1 MVYPFFFLNLHSFFS
16 KKLVLSFNPFQYNL
30 PVADIINKVK
40 THLTNNNTL
49 IVNAPP
55 GAGKS
60 TLLPL
65 TLMEETWLSG
75 KKIIMLEPRRL
86 AAKSIAIRMAE
97 MLNEEVGK
105 TVGYRIRFENRVSS
119 QTKIEVVTEGILT
132 RMLHTDN
139 ALENVGLVIFDEF
152 HERSLFADVAL
163 ALCREAQQILR
174 ADLRI
179 MIMSATLNMPQLT
192 ALLNCP
198 VAVSEG
204 KQYQVAVKYVGQS
217 DAFLLPESTAQV
229 IAKASK
235 ENDGDILVFLP
246 GEGEIKKCAELL
258 SQYLSKGKLTDF
270 AIHPLYGQLP
280 QREQYAAIMPNKT
293 GKRKVVLATS
303 IAETS
308 LTIEGI
314 KIVIDSGFA
323 RVSKFDPKSGLSRLE
338 TVSIT
343 KDSADQRA
351 GRAGRLSAGVCY
363 RMWTSANQ
371 ERLLEHRVPEIME
384 ADLAALVL
392 DMAKWGITNLD
403 NLTWLSPPPK
413 AAVFQAID
421 VLTNLNAI
429 DDKQKITKHGKA
441 IHNLPCHPRIAHM
454 LLKAKQDNAIALA
467 TDIAAILEERDPL
480 PKDSG
485 IDINLRIEALRRA
498 RQNNNLGNRF
508 GRIDKVADSYR
519 KMLQV
524 EVENTPVDNFETGL
538 LLAYTYPERI
548 AFARPG
554 NNAQFQLAN
563 GKIATAGHRDNLAN
577 EPWLAV
583 AHIDTRDGLGK
594 IFMASPLNPKDL
606 LPLVKERE
614 VITWDTR
621 KGGLIATKDLRIGSI
636 VLQSKPLP
644 APSAEHLV
652 NAISNAIKNEGE
664 ALLNL
669 DENFIQ
675 LQNRILSLRKW
686 NNLENW
692 PDVNTSQLLLN
703 NKEWLA
709 PYLNQV
715 KKPDDLKKINI
726 TEALKNSLSWEQ
738 QQALDKL
745 APAKINV
752 PSGSNIAIEYLANG
766 ETPILSVR
774 LQEVFGMADTPK
786 INNNSIPLVM
796 HLLSPGFKQVQVTS
810 DLKSFWNNTYF
821 EVKKELK
828 RRYPKHAWPDDPW
841 TEKAVAKGVRRF

>member
-1 MVYPFFFLNLHSFFS
+1 MN
-16 KKLVLSFNPFQYNL
+16 FNPFQYHL
-30 PVADIINKVK
+30 PVADIIDEVK
-40 THLTNNNTL
+40 NHLTNHNTL

-65 TLMEETWLSG
+65 TLLDENWLAG
-75 KKIIMLEPRRL
+75 KKIIILEPRRL
-86 AAKSIAIRMAE
+86 AAKTIATRMAE
-97 MLNEEVGK
+97 LWGDKVGE
-105 TVGYRIRFENRVSS
+105 TIGYRIRFENRVSAL
-119 QTKIEVVTEGILT
+119 TKIEVVTEGILT

-152 HERSLFADVAL
+152 HERSLFADVAM
-163 ALCREAQQILR
+163 ALCREAQQVLR
-174 ADLRI
+174 PDLR
-179 MIMSATLNMPQLT
+179 MMVMSATLNMPQLT

-204 KQYQVAVKYVGQS
+204 KQYPVEVKYVGEG
-217 DAFLLPESTAQV
+217 DAFLLPETTSQV
-229 IAKASK
+229 IVKAVK
-235 ENDGDILVFLP
+235 ENEGDVLVFLP
-246 GEGEIKKCAELL
+246 GEGEIRKCVELL
-258 SQYLSKGKLTDF
+258 KGKLLDF

-280 QREQYAAIMPNKT
+280 QREQFAAIMPNKN

-308 LTIEGI
+308 LTIEGV

-338 TVSIT
+338 TVQIT

-363 RMWTSANQ
+363 RMWTKANQ
-371 ERLLEHRVPEIME
+371 ERLIEHRIPEIME

-392 DMAKWGITNLD
+392 DMAKWGISNL
-403 NLTWLSPPPK
+403 NQLTWLSSPPK
-413 AAVFQAID
+413 AAVMQAVD
-421 VLTNLNAI
+421 VLTNLNAL
-429 DDKQKITKHGKA
+429 DSNKRITEHGKE
-441 IHNLPCHPRIAHM
+441 IHQLPCHPRIAHM

-485 IDINLRIEALRRA
+485 IDINLRIEALRRS
-498 RQNNNLGNRF
+498 RQNNSAGNRF
-508 GRIDKVADSYR
+508 GRIEKVAESYR
-519 KMLQV
+519 KMLNQ
-524 EVENTPVDNFETGL
+524 EVENGSVDDHETGL

-563 GKIATAGHRDNLAN
+563 GKIAAIGHRDNLAN

-636 VLQSKPLP
+636 VLQSKPL
-644 APSAEHLV
+644 AVPSEENLV
-652 NAISNAIKNEGE
+652 AAICNAIKNEGE
-664 ALLNL
+664 ALLNF
-669 DENFIQ
+669 DEAFTQ
-675 LQNRILSLRKW
+675 LQNRILSVCKW
-686 NNLENW
+686 NQYKDW
-692 PDVNTSQLLLN
+692 PDVSTDELLLN
-703 NKEWLA
+703 NMDWLGF
-709 PYLNQV
+709 YLPKV
-715 KKPDDLKKINI
+715 KRPDDLKKINLS
-726 TEALKNSLSWEQ
+726 EALLQYLTWEQ
-738 QQALDKL
+738 QQTLNAL

-752 PSGSNIAIEYLANG
+752 PSGSNIGIEYLANG

-774 LQEVFGMADTPK
+774 LQEVFGMADTPT
-786 INNNSIPLVM
+786 INHGKIPLVL
-796 HLLSPGFKQVQVTS
+796 HLLSPGFKPVQVTS
-810 DLKSFWNNTYF
+810 DLRSFWNNTYF

-841 TEKAVAKGVRRF
+841 TEKAVAKGGRRS

>member
-1 MVYPFFFLNLHSFFS
+1 
-16 KKLVLSFNPFQYNL
+16 
-30 PVADIINKVK
+30 
-40 THLTNNNTL
+40 
-49 IVNAPP
+49 
-55 GAGKS
+55 
-60 TLLPL
+60 
-65 TLMEETWLSG
+65 
-75 KKIIMLEPRRL
+75 
-86 AAKSIAIRMAE
+86 
-97 MLNEEVGK
+97 
-105 TVGYRIRFENRVSS
+105 
-119 QTKIEVVTEGILT
+119 
-132 RMLHTDN
+132 
-139 ALENVGLVIFDEF
+139 
-152 HERSLFADVAL
+152 
-163 ALCREAQQILR
+163 
-174 ADLRI
+174 
-179 MIMSATLNMPQLT
+179 MPQLT

-204 KQYQVAVKYVGQS
+204 KQYPVEVKYVGEG
-217 DAFLLPESTAQV
+217 DAFLLPETTSHV
-229 IAKASK
+229 IVKAVK
-235 ENDGDILVFLP
+235 ENEGDVLVFLP

-258 SQYLSKGKLTDF
+258 KSKLLDF

-280 QREQYAAIMPNKT
+280 QREQFAAIMPNKN

-308 LTIEGI
+308 LTIEGV

-338 TVSIT
+338 TVQIT

-363 RMWTSANQ
+363 RMWTKANQ
-371 ERLLEHRVPEIME
+371 ERMIEHRIPEIME

-392 DMAKWGITNLD
+392 DMAKWGISNL
-403 NLTWLSPPPK
+403 NQLTWLSPPPK
-413 AAVFQAID
+413 AAVMQAVD
-421 VLTNLNAI
+421 VLTNLNAL
-429 DDKQKITKHGKA
+429 DTNKRITEHGKE
-441 IHNLPCHPRIAHM
+441 IHQLPCHPRIAHM

-485 IDINLRIEALRRA
+485 IDINLRIEALRRS
-498 RQNNNLGNRF
+498 RQNNSAGNRF
-508 GRIDKVADSYR
+508 GRIEKVAESYR
-519 KMLQV
+519 KMLNQ
-524 EVENTPVDNFETGL
+524 EAENGPVDDHETGL

-563 GKIATAGHRDNLAN
+563 GKIAAIGHRDNLAN

-636 VLQSKPLP
+636 VLQSKPLA
-644 APSAEHLV
+644 APNEENLV
-652 NAISNAIKNEGE
+652 AAISTAIKNEGE
-664 ALLNL
+664 ELLNF
-669 DENFIQ
+669 DDAFTQ
-675 LQNRILSLRKW
+675 LQNRILSVCKW
-686 NNLENW
+686 NQYKDW
-692 PDVNTSQLLLN
+692 PDVSTDELLLN
-703 NKEWLA
+703 NMDWLGF
-709 PYLNQV
+709 YLPKV
-715 KKPDDLKKINI
+715 KRPDDLKKINLS
-726 TEALKNSLSWEQ
+726 EALLQYLTWEQ
-738 QQALDKL
+738 QQTLNSL

-752 PSGSNIAIEYLANG
+752 PSGSNIGIEYLANG

-774 LQEVFGMADTPK
+774 LQEVFGMADTPT
-786 INNNSIPLVM
+786 INNGKIPLVL
-796 HLLSPGFKQVQVTS
+796 HLLSPGFKPVQVTS
-810 DLKSFWNNTYF
+810 DLRSFWNNTYF

-841 TEKAVAKGVRRF
+841 IEKAVAKGGPRRF

>member
-1 MVYPFFFLNLHSFFS
+1 LN
-16 KKLVLSFNPFQYNL
+16 FNPFQYHL
-30 PVADIINKVK
+30 PVADIIDEVK
-40 THLTNNNTL
+40 NHLTNHNTL

-65 TLMEETWLSG
+65 TLLDENWLAG
-75 KKIIMLEPRRL
+75 KKIIILEPRRL
-86 AAKSIAIRMAE
+86 AAKTIATRMAE
-97 MLNEEVGK
+97 LWGDKVGE
-105 TVGYRIRFENRVSS
+105 TIGYRIRFENRVSAL
-119 QTKIEVVTEGILT
+119 TKIEVVTEGILT

-152 HERSLFADVAL
+152 HERSLFADVAM
-163 ALCREAQQILR
+163 ALCREAQQVLR
-174 ADLRI
+174 PDLR
-179 MIMSATLNMPQLT
+179 MMVMSATLNMPQLT

-204 KQYQVAVKYVGQS
+204 KQYPVEVKYVGEG
-217 DAFLLPESTAQV
+217 DAFLLPETTSQV
-229 IAKASK
+229 IVKAVK
-235 ENDGDILVFLP
+235 ENEGDVLVFLP
-246 GEGEIKKCAELL
+246 GEGEIRKCVELL
-258 SQYLSKGKLTDF
+258 KGKLLDF

-280 QREQYAAIMPNKT
+280 QREQFAAIMPNKN

-308 LTIEGI
+308 LTIEGV

-338 TVSIT
+338 TVQIT

-363 RMWTSANQ
+363 RMWTKANQ
-371 ERLLEHRVPEIME
+371 ERLIEHRIPEIME

-392 DMAKWGITNLD
+392 DMAKWGISNL
-403 NLTWLSPPPK
+403 NQLTWLSSPPK
-413 AAVFQAID
+413 AAVMQAVD
-421 VLTNLNAI
+421 VLTNLNAL
-429 DDKQKITKHGKA
+429 DSNKRITEHGKE
-441 IHNLPCHPRIAHM
+441 IHQLPCHPRIAHM

-485 IDINLRIEALRRA
+485 IDINLRIEALRRS
-498 RQNNNLGNRF
+498 RQNNSAGNRF
-508 GRIDKVADSYR
+508 GRIEKVAESYR
-519 KMLQV
+519 KMLNQ
-524 EVENTPVDNFETGL
+524 EVENGSVDDHETGL

-563 GKIATAGHRDNLAN
+563 GKIAAIGHRDNLAN

-636 VLQSKPLP
+636 VLQSKPL
-644 APSAEHLV
+644 AVPSEENLV
-652 NAISNAIKNEGE
+652 AAICNAIKNEGE
-664 ALLNL
+664 ALLNF
-669 DENFIQ
+669 DEAFTQ
-675 LQNRILSLRKW
+675 LQNRILSVCKW
-686 NNLENW
+686 NQYKDW
-692 PDVNTSQLLLN
+692 PDVSTDELLLN
-703 NKEWLA
+703 NMDWLGF
-709 PYLNQV
+709 YLPKV
-715 KKPDDLKKINI
+715 KRPDDLKKINLS
-726 TEALKNSLSWEQ
+726 EALLQYLTWEQ
-738 QQALDKL
+738 QQTLNAL

-752 PSGSNIAIEYLANG
+752 PSGSNIGIEYLANG

-774 LQEVFGMADTPK
+774 LQEVFGMADTPT
-786 INNNSIPLVM
+786 INHGKIPLVL
-796 HLLSPGFKQVQVTS
+796 HLLSPGFKPVQVTS
-810 DLKSFWNNTYF
+810 DLRSFWNNTYF

-841 TEKAVAKGVRRF
+841 TEKAVAKGGRRS

>member
-1 MVYPFFFLNLHSFFS
+1 MQ
-16 KKLVLSFNPFQYNL
+16 FNPFQYHL
-30 PVADIINKVK
+30 PVADIIDEVK
-40 THLTNNNTL
+40 NHLTNHNTL

-65 TLMEETWLSG
+65 TLLSENWLAG

-86 AAKSIAIRMAE
+86 AAKTIATRMAE
-97 MLNEEVGK
+97 LWGDKVGE
-105 TVGYRIRFENRVSS
+105 TIGYRIRFENRVSA

-152 HERSLFADVAL
+152 HERSLFADVAM

-174 ADLRI
+174 PDLR
-179 MIMSATLNMPQLT
+179 MMVMSATLNMPQLT

-204 KQYQVAVKYVGQS
+204 KQYPVEVKYVGEG
-217 DAFLLPESTAQV
+217 DAFLLPETTSQV
-229 IAKASK
+229 IVKAVK
-235 ENDGDILVFLP
+235 ENEGDVLVFLP

-258 SQYLSKGKLTDF
+258 KGKLLDF

-280 QREQYAAIMPNKT
+280 QREQFAAIMPNKN

-308 LTIEGI
+308 LTIEGV

-338 TVSIT
+338 TVQIT

-363 RMWTSANQ
+363 RMWTKANQ
-371 ERLLEHRVPEIME
+371 ERMIEHRIPEIME

-392 DMAKWGITNLD
+392 DMAKWGISNL
-403 NLTWLSPPPK
+403 NQLTWLSPPPK
-413 AAVFQAID
+413 ASVMQAVD
-421 VLTNLNAI
+421 VLTNLNAL
-429 DDKQKITKHGKA
+429 DSNKRITEHGKE
-441 IHNLPCHPRIAHM
+441 IHQLPCHPRIAQM

-480 PKDSG
+480 PKDIG
-485 IDINLRIEALRRA
+485 IDINLRIEALRRS
-498 RQNNNLGNRF
+498 RQNNSAGNRF
-508 GRIDKVADSYR
+508 GRIEKVAESYR
-519 KMLQV
+519 KMLNQ
-524 EVENTPVDNFETGL
+524 EAENGPVDDHETGL

-563 GKIATAGHRDNLAN
+563 GKIAAIGHRDNLAN

-636 VLQSKPLP
+636 VLQSKPLA
-644 APSAEHLV
+644 APSEEHLV
-652 NAISNAIKNEGE
+652 AAICTAIKNEGE
-664 ALLNL
+664 ALLNF
-669 DENFIQ
+669 DEAFTQ
-675 LQNRILSLRKW
+675 LQNRILSVCKW
-686 NNLENW
+686 NQYKDW
-692 PDVNTSQLLLN
+692 PDVSTDELLLN
-703 NKEWLA
+703 NMDWLGF
-709 PYLNQV
+709 YLPKV
-715 KKPDDLKKINI
+715 KRPDDLKKINLS
-726 TEALKNSLSWEQ
+726 EALLQYLSWDQ
-738 QQALDKL
+738 QQTLNTL

-752 PSGSNIAIEYLANG
+752 PSGSNIGIEYLANG

-774 LQEVFGMADTPK
+774 LQEVFGMADTPT
-786 INNNSIPLVM
+786 INNGKIPLVL
-796 HLLSPGFKQVQVTS
+796 HLLSPGFKPVQVTS
-810 DLKSFWNNTYF
+810 DLRSFWNNTYF

-841 TEKAVAKGVRRF
+841 TEKAVAKGGPRRF